1 MNAMMRFLPGAAVL
15 SLIVG
20 VNTGAQEQP
29 QRTGGIPG
37 VIGPDATVELVQDG
51 YAFTEGPV
59 GTADGGL
66 FFTDGK
72 PTRIYRVHPDGHITV
87 FRQDGGDADG
97 LALNAAGMLFSADRI
112 NKTGITRTDP
122 SGVPTPLSTEA
133 APGRPYM
140 APNDLIADAR
150 DGIYFTDPGLRSA
163 PPERAFVYYLPAG
176 QKHPLVIDDQMR
188 SPNGLILTLDGKT
201 LIVDDN
207 VAPDVYALDLNADG
221 TARSKRLFARLR
233 DIPAGKDSLGDGIAI
248 DTESRIYVT
257 AVNGIQ
263 VFDRQGQHLGTIQV
277 PRIPANVAFAGPD
290 KRTLYITARQ
300 ALYRVRMLSQGPNRP
315 GK

>member
-1 MNAMMRFLPGAAVL
+1 MNTMMRLLPCAAVL

-20 VNTGAQEQP
+20 VDTGAQEAP

-37 VIGPDATVELVQDG
+37 VVRPDAIVELVQDG
-51 YAFTEGPV
+51 YSFTEGPV

-72 PTRIYRVHPDGHITV
+72 PTRIYRLHPEGRITV

-97 LALNAAGMLFSADRI
+97 LALNAGGILFSADRI

-122 SGVPTPLSTEA
+122 DGMPTPLSTEA

-140 APNDLIADAR
+140 APNDLLVDAR
-150 DGIYFTDPGLRSA
+150 DGIYLTDPGLRSA
-163 PPERAFVYYLPAG
+163 RPERAFVYYLPPG
-176 QKHPLVIDDQMR
+176 QKHPIVIDDQMP
-188 SPNGLILTLDGKT
+188 SPNGLILSLDGRT

-207 VAPDVYALDLNADG
+207 IGTDVYAFELNADG
-221 TARSKRLFARLR
+221 TARSKRVFARLR

-263 VFDRQGQHLGTIQV
+263 VFDRQGQYLGTIQV

-300 ALYRVRMLSQGPNRP
+300 ALYRLRMLSQGPNRP

>member
-1 MNAMMRFLPGAAVL
+1 MYGMMRVL
-15 SLIVG
+15 VG
-20 VNTGAQEQP
+20 VAFVFTVGITVRTQQP
-29 QRTGGIPG
+29 QRTAGIPA
-37 VIGPDATVELVQDG
+37 VISPDVAIELVHDG
-51 YAFTEGPV
+51 YSFTEGPV

-72 PTRIYRVHPDGHITV
+72 PTRIYRVHPEGRITV

-112 NKTGITRTDP
+112 NKTGITRSDP
-122 SGVPTPLSTEA
+122 NGVPTRLSTEA
-133 APGRPYM
+133 APGRAYM
-140 APNDLIADAR
+140 APNDLIVDAR

-163 PPERAFVYYLPAG
+163 RPERTFVYYLPPG
-176 QKHPLVIDDQMR
+176 QKHPIVIDDEMS
-188 SPNGLILTLDGKT
+188 SPNGLILSLDGRT
-201 LIVDDN
+201 LIVNDN
-207 VAPDVYALDLNADG
+207 IESDIYAFDLNADG
-221 TARSKRLFARLR
+221 TARSKRVFARLR

-263 VFDRQGQHLGTIQV
+263 VFDRQGQYLGIIQV